1 MNGNNGKKKICTNHS
16 DCRRLLE
23 LISVE
28 LQERRGRLTALFLR
42 TLQDELRQ
50 ARVLSEKKL
59 PMDVVALGKRVQI
72 EDLDVGRTLE
82 VIPVMPIEANGGKN
96 LSVLSPLGMAI
107 FGYRVGDRVDWGP
120 IEHLIRFRI
129 EHVTA

>member
-1 MNGNNGKKKICTNHS
+1 MNNKNKNSKIYANHS

-28 LQERRGRLTALFLR
+28 LQERRGLTALFLR

-59 PMDVVALGKRVQI
+59 PLDVVALGKRVQI
-72 EDLDVGRTLE
+72 EDLDVGRTME
-82 VIPVMPIEANGGKN
+82 VIPVMPIEADRGKN

-107 FGYRVGDRVDWGP
+107 FGYRAGDRVDWGP